1 MRHLILTFRI
11 SEPVTCSS
19 LTFYHWATYP
29 FLFFTCS
36 VLPGP
41 RVLHP
46 GLQRGHHHR
55 DPGHQARD
63 AEVCT
68 HTSGGL
74 FPVKTLLTCVV
85 CDEFISICVAAKNN
99 FDLCGLGHIG
109 SFQCGHKK
117 KLLSCLVL
125 DGFVSLCC
133 HKRYFWVVVWD
144 GFSLFRIWNVIAEAA
159 LLIHELYLL
168 DLCCFP
174 ILEHLPNR
182 CL

>member
-1 MRHLILTFRI
+1 MSTVYDRGSLYKPSNYVQFLNLVRHLILAFRI

-19 LTFYHWATYP
+19 LAFYHWATYP

-74 FPVKTLLTCVV
+74 FPVKILLTCVV
-85 CDEFISICVAAKNN
+85 CDEFISICVATKNN
-99 FDLCGLGHIG
+99 FDLCGLGHIC

-117 KLLSCLVL
+117 KTFELSGIGRICFSVLLQKIFLSCVVL
-125 DGFVSLCC
+125 DGFVSIS
-133 HKRYFWVVVWD
+133 V
-144 GFSLFRIWNVIAEAA
+144 AT
-159 LLIHELYLL
+159 
-168 DLCCFP
+168 
-174 ILEHLPNR
+174 
-182 CL
+182 

>member
-1 MRHLILTFRI
+1 MSTVYDRGSLYKPSNYVQFLNLVRHLILAFRI

-19 LTFYHWATYP
+19 LAFYHWATYP

-74 FPVKTLLTCVV
+74 FPVKILFTCVV
-85 CDEFISICVAAKNN
+85 CDEFISICVATKNN
-99 FDLCGLGHIG
+99 FDLCGLGRIC
-109 SFQCGHKK
+109 SFQC
-117 KLLSCLVL
+117 
-125 DGFVSLCC
+125 C
-133 HKRYFWVVVWD
+133 HKIYFWVVWYWTDLFLSVWPQKD
-144 GFSLFRIWNVIAEAA
+144 IFELLYGTDFLF
-159 LLIHELYLL
+159 
-168 DLCCFP
+168 
-174 ILEHLPNR
+174 LEFEM
-182 CL
+182 